1 MNLGPVEAL
10 PHRTVVSLSGRLD
23 TLGVESIETSFNAA
37 VVARRVDAIVDLSGV
52 EFLSSMGVRMLLTAA
67 KALQRAGARLVLA
80 APGPL
85 VDGAL
90 RHSSLA
96 QVIRVSPDRDAAAA
110 WLDGKLS

>member
-1 MNLGPVEAL
+1 MNLGPVETL

-23 TLGVESIETSFNAA
+23 TLGVEAIETAFNAA
-37 VVARRVDAIVDLSGV
+37 VVTRRVDAIVDLSAV

-67 KALQRAGARLVLA
+67 KALQRAEARLVLA

-96 QVIRVSPDRDAAAA
+96 QVIRVAADRDAAAA
-110 WLDGKLS
+110 WLDGRPS